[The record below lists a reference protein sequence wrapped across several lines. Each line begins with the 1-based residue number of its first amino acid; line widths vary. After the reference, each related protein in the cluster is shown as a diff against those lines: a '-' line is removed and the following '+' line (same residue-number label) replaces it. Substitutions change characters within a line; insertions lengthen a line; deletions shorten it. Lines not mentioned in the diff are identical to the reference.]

1 MDGKAGGEWTVRRAE
16 ALEDWSAA
24 AAAADARSLF
34 ARPFAFDA
42 DVDDLTALFSQHGTV
57 NAVRASLLQPF
68 SLPSYAHLS
77 AYHATSW
84 HAVYAVYAQRRLRR
98 ERRR

>member
-1 MDGKAGGEWTVRRAE
+1 MDGEKAGGEWTVRRAE

-42 DVDDLTALFSQHGTV
+42 DVDQLTALFSQHGTV
-57 NAVRASLLQPF
+57 NAVCAPLLQP
-68 SLPSYAHLS
+68 LPTFLLS
-77 AYHATSW
+77 PLSTSHATSC
-84 HAVYAVYAQRRLRR
+84 ARRPF
-98 ERRR
+98 